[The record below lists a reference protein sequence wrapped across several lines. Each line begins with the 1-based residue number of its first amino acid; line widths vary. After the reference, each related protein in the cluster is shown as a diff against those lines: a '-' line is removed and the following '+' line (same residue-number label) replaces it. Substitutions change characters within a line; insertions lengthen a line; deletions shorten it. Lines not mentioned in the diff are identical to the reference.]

1 MTALTDDDVVMD
13 AWIARLQ
20 SAAQAGTTLD
30 LAADLDPDSP
40 DRDPTFADNWGAE
53 RHLPAAALRAVLIDR
68 TLRVDPRGLRI
79 NGARITTALDLEN
92 VHFDYPLYLTQCR
105 IEGLADLSGTT
116 FKELRLTGSH
126 VKTLA
131 LDGTSIGSGVFA
143 DAGFC
148 ALGEVRAPGARIGG
162 QLTLRGATLANPG
175 GVALNLDSAV
185 IDGDFI
191 ADQGFSA
198 TGRVSAHGVK
208 ITGPLIL
215 RGATFVNPDGEALNL
230 DNAAIDGSVFA
241 NDGFSATGRVSAH
254 GARIGGQLTLRGGTF
269 VNPGGEALVLD
280 NAAIDGSVFANDGFS
295 ATGRVSAHS
304 ARIGGQLALRDST
317 FTNSSDV
324 ALSLDNIVVGSGVI
338 ANGMSVSGQ
347 ARAHSATLSGQ
358 LELRGATLINPD
370 GVALSLEHATVGG
383 HVFADQGFS
392 AEGRVRA
399 HSATFSGQ
407 LVLRGAT
414 LINPDGV
421 ALSLDS
427 ATITTLI
434 LTPNQVLGTV
444 SLVRTT
450 ITDLKIETDSL
461 SDAPLIATGWVINDL
476 HGTLRSDRDAAA
488 HWLRTYPSGRS
499 FTAQPWHALAAVYD
513 RNGQP
518 ADARRLRY
526 LAANEITKHAPP
538 SSKPLRWIYRV
549 IAGHGYYPLI
559 ASAWLL
565 FALVLG
571 IALVSFNRADFVPTN
586 PAAARAAASAYDAI
600 NPGSELPHAITAN
613 EDCANYPDYPCFN
626 PVNFALTNVIPAAN
640 SNLRPDW
647 TTSSQASVLV
657 TWGLP
662 VLRISSW
669 IFTAILLAGVTGLLR
684 KT

>member
-20 SAAQAGTTLD
+20 SAAQAGATLD

-40 DRDPTFADNWGAE
+40 DRDPTSADNWGAE

-79 NGARITTALDLEN
+79 NGARFTTALDLEN

-105 IEGLADLSGTT
+105 IEGLADLTGTT

-131 LDGTSIGSGVFA
+131 LDGTSIGGGVFA

-148 ALGEVRAPGARIGG
+148 ALGEVRAPGARIAG

-175 GVALNLDSAV
+175 GVALNLDSAI

-191 ADQGFSA
+191 ADQGLSA

-215 RGATFVNPDGEALNL
+215 RDSTFVNPDGEALIL
-230 DNAAIDGSVFA
+230 DNAD
-241 NDGFSATGRVSAH
+241 
-254 GARIGGQLTLRGGTF
+254 IG
-269 VNPGGEALVLD
+269 
-280 NAAIDGSVFANDGFS
+280 GSVFANDGFS

-317 FTNSSDV
+317 FTNPGGV
-324 ALSLDNIVVGSGVI
+324 ALCLDNIVVGSGVI
-338 ANGMSVSGQ
+338 ANGMSVSGE

-358 LELRGATLINPD
+358 LVLRGATLTNPD
-370 GVALSLEHATVGG
+370 GVALSLEHATLGG
-383 HVFADQGFS
+383 DVFADQGFS

-399 HSATFSGQ
+399 NSATFSGQ

-434 LTPNQVLGTV
+434 LIPTRVLGTV

-450 ITDLKIETDSL
+450 ITDLKVETDSL
-461 SDAPLIATGWVINDL
+461 SDASLIATGWVINDL

-488 HWLRTYPSGRS
+488 RWLRTYPPSRS

-526 LAANEITKHAPP
+526 LAANEITKHAPS
-538 SSKPLRWIYRV
+538 SSKPLRWMYRV

-559 ASAWLL
+559 AAAWLL

-571 IALVSFNRADFVPTN
+571 IALVSFNRSDFVPTN

-626 PVNFALTNVIPAAN
+626 PVNFVLTNVIPAAN

>member
-1 MTALTDDDVVMD
+1 M
-13 AWIARLQ
+13 
-20 SAAQAGTTLD
+20 
-30 LAADLDPDSP
+30 
-40 DRDPTFADNWGAE
+40 
-53 RHLPAAALRAVLIDR
+53 
-68 TLRVDPRGLRI
+68 
-79 NGARITTALDLEN
+79 
-92 VHFDYPLYLTQCR
+92 
-105 IEGLADLSGTT
+105 
-116 FKELRLTGSH
+116 
-126 VKTLA
+126 
-131 LDGTSIGSGVFA
+131 
-143 DAGFC
+143 
-148 ALGEVRAPGARIGG
+148 
-162 QLTLRGATLANPG
+162 
-175 GVALNLDSAV
+175 
-185 IDGDFI
+185 
-191 ADQGFSA
+191 
-198 TGRVSAHGVK
+198 
-208 ITGPLIL
+208 
-215 RGATFVNPDGEALNL
+215 
-230 DNAAIDGSVFA
+230 
-241 NDGFSATGRVSAH
+241 
-254 GARIGGQLTLRGGTF
+254 
-269 VNPGGEALVLD
+269 
-280 NAAIDGSVFANDGFS
+280 
-295 ATGRVSAHS
+295 SAHS

-317 FTNSSDV
+317 FTNPGGV
-324 ALSLDNIVVGSGVI
+324 ALCLDNIVVGSGVI
-338 ANGMSVSGQ
+338 ANGMSVSGE

-358 LELRGATLINPD
+358 LVLRGATLTNPD
-370 GVALSLEHATVGG
+370 GVALSLEHATLGG
-383 HVFADQGFS
+383 DVFADQGFS

-399 HSATFSGQ
+399 NSATFSGQ

-414 LINPDGV
+414 LTNPDGV

-434 LTPNQVLGTV
+434 LIPTRVLGTV

-450 ITDLKIETDSL
+450 ITDLKVETDSL
-461 SDAPLIATGWVINDL
+461 SDASLIATGWVINDL

-488 HWLRTYPSGRS
+488 RWLRTYPPSRS

-526 LAANEITKHAPP
+526 LAANEITKHAPS
-538 SSKPLRWIYRV
+538 SSKPLRWMYRV

-559 ASAWLL
+559 AAAWLL

-571 IALVSFNRADFVPTN
+571 IALVSFNRSDFVPTN

-626 PVNFALTNVIPAAN
+626 PVNFVLTNVIPAAN